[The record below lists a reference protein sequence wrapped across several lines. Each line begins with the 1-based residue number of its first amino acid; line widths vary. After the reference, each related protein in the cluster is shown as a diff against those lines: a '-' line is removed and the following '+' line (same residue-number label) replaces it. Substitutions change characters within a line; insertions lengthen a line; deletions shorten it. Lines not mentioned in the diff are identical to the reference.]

1 MHCQDSW
8 EIELKYAISI
18 NGIGKRFGKE
28 YALKDI
34 SLEIGKGITLVL
46 GPNGAGKSTLLRC
59 MAGLYKPDEGTI
71 RVLGKDPYSDAIIRG
86 KISFMPDNYGL
97 YDFLSVRDNILFFSR
112 LYGVNDETAISKAME
127 TLRMLD
133 ADGYIDMKV
142 GQLSRGTKQKMLFCK
157 ALVNDPDVIL
167 LDEPTAFLDASS
179 SAQVREALSDMAK
192 AGKCVVFVTQRV
204 DEATRFNS
212 RICVIRKGKI
222 IKDTNTQGLYREVL
236 SGITV
241 SIRLAKPIVTEMRGR
256 LGKNVVIENGNIVK
270 ARIRDYKDI
279 NEVLERLI
287 KNGAYIASVDY
298 AEPMIEKLYAGDDD
312 EE

>member
-1 MHCQDSW
+1 M
-8 EIELKYAISI
+8 EYPIRI

-28 YALKDI
+28 YALRDI

-59 MAGLYKPDEGTI
+59 MAGLYKPDEGSI
-71 RVLGKDPYSDAIIRG
+71 KVLGKDPYSDAGIR
-86 KISFMPDNYGL
+86 KRISFMPDNYGL

-112 LYGVNDETAISKAME
+112 LYGVNDDTAISKAME
-127 TLRMLD
+127 TLKMLD
-133 ADGYIDMKV
+133 ADGYIDTKV

-179 SAQVREALSDMAK
+179 SAQVREALSDLAK
-192 AGKCVVFVTQRV
+192 AEKCVVFVTQRV

-212 RICVIRKGKI
+212 RICVIRKGRI
-222 IKDTNTQGLYREVL
+222 IKDTDTRGLYDEVL

-241 SIRLAKPIVTEMRGR
+241 SIRLARPVARSISSK
-256 LGKNVVIENGNIVK
+256 LGKNVIIENGNIVK
-270 ARIRDYKDI
+270 ARIRDYKGI
-279 NEVLERLI
+279 NEVVGRLI

-298 AEPMIEKLYAGDDD
+298 AEPIIEKLYAGDND

>member
-1 MHCQDSW
+1 M
-8 EIELKYAISI
+8 KYAISI
-18 NGIGKRFGKE
+18 NGIGKRFGNE

-34 SLEIGKGITLVL
+34 SLELGKGITLIL

-59 MAGLYKPDEGTI
+59 MAGLYKPDEG
-71 RVLGKDPYSDAIIRG
+71 RVKVLGKDPYSDAGIR
-86 KISFMPDNYGL
+86 KRISFMPDNYGL

-112 LYGVNDETAISKAME
+112 LYGVNDDTAISKAME
-127 TLRMLD
+127 TLKMLD
-133 ADGYIDMKV
+133 ADGYINTKV

-179 SAQVREALSDMAK
+179 SAQVREALSDLAK

-212 RICVIRKGKI
+212 RICVIRNGRI
-222 IKDTNTQGLYREVL
+222 IKDTDTRGLYNEVL

-241 SIRLAKPIVTEMRGR
+241 SIRLARPIRQEIRSK
-256 LGKNVVIENGNIVK
+256 LGKNVIIENGNIVK
-270 ARIRDYKDI
+270 ARIRDYRDI
-279 NEVLERLI
+279 NEVIERLI

-298 AEPMIEKLYAGDDD
+298 AEPIIEKLYAGDND

>member
-1 MHCQDSW
+1 M
-8 EIELKYAISI
+8 EYPIRI

-28 YALKDI
+28 YALRDI

-59 MAGLYKPDEGTI
+59 MAGLYKPDEGSI
-71 RVLGKDPYSDAIIRG
+71 KVLGKDPYSDAGIR
-86 KISFMPDNYGL
+86 KRISFMPDNYGL

-112 LYGVNDETAISKAME
+112 LYGVNDDTAISKAME
-127 TLRMLD
+127 TLKMLD
-133 ADGYIDMKV
+133 ADGYIDTKV
-142 GQLSRGTKQKMLFCK
+142 GQLNRGTKQKMLFCK

-179 SAQVREALSDMAK
+179 SAQVREALSDLAK
-192 AGKCVVFVTQRV
+192 AEKCVVFVTQRV

-212 RICVIRKGKI
+212 RICVIRKGRI
-222 IKDTNTQGLYREVL
+222 IKDTDTRGLYDEVL

-241 SIRLAKPIVTEMRGR
+241 SIRLARPVARSISSK
-256 LGKNVVIENGNIVK
+256 LGKNVIIENGNIVK
-270 ARIRDYKDI
+270 ARIRDYKGI
-279 NEVLERLI
+279 NEVVGRLI

-298 AEPMIEKLYAGDDD
+298 AEPIIEKLYAGDND

>member
-1 MHCQDSW
+1 M
-8 EIELKYAISI
+8 KYAISI
-18 NGIGKRFGKE
+18 NGIGKRFGNE

-34 SLEIGKGITLVL
+34 SLELGKGITLIL

-59 MAGLYKPDEGTI
+59 MAGLYKPDEG
-71 RVLGKDPYSDAIIRG
+71 RVKVLGKDPYSDAGIR
-86 KISFMPDNYGL
+86 KRISFMPDNYGL

-112 LYGVNDETAISKAME
+112 LYGVNDDTAISKAME
-127 TLRMLD
+127 TLKMLD
-133 ADGYIDMKV
+133 ADGYINTKV

-179 SAQVREALSDMAK
+179 SAQVREALSDLAK

-212 RICVIRKGKI
+212 RICVIRNGRI
-222 IKDTNTQGLYREVL
+222 IKDTDTRGLYNEVL

-241 SIRLAKPIVTEMRGR
+241 SIRLARPIRQEIRSK
-256 LGKNVVIENGNIVK
+256 LGKNVIIENGNIVK
-270 ARIRDYKDI
+270 ARIRAYRDI
-279 NEVLERLI
+279 NEVIERLI

-298 AEPMIEKLYAGDDD
+298 AEPMIEKLYAGDND

>member
-1 MHCQDSW
+1 M
-8 EIELKYAISI
+8 KYAISI
-18 NGIGKRFGKE
+18 NGIGKRFGNE

-34 SLEIGKGITLVL
+34 SLELGKGITLIL

-59 MAGLYKPDEGTI
+59 MAGLYKPDEG
-71 RVLGKDPYSDAIIRG
+71 RVKVLGKDPYSDAGIR
-86 KISFMPDNYGL
+86 KRISFMPDNYGL

-112 LYGVNDETAISKAME
+112 LYGVNDDTAISKAME
-127 TLRMLD
+127 TLKMLD
-133 ADGYIDMKV
+133 ADGYINTKV

-179 SAQVREALSDMAK
+179 SAQVREALSDLAK

-212 RICVIRKGKI
+212 RICVIRNGRI
-222 IKDTNTQGLYREVL
+222 IKDTDTRGLYNEVL

-241 SIRLAKPIVTEMRGR
+241 SIRLARPIRQEIRSK
-256 LGKNVVIENGNIVK
+256 LGKNVIIENGNIVK
-270 ARIRDYKDI
+270 ARIRDYRDI
-279 NEVLERLI
+279 NEVIERLI

-298 AEPMIEKLYAGDDD
+298 AEPMIEKLYAGDND

>member
-1 MHCQDSW
+1 
-8 EIELKYAISI
+8 LKYAISI

>member
-1 MHCQDSW
+1 M
-8 EIELKYAISI
+8 
-18 NGIGKRFGKE
+18 GKKFGKE
-28 YALKDI
+28 YAIKDI
-34 SLEIGKGITLVL
+34 SLGIGKGITLIL

-59 MAGLYKPDEGTI
+59 MAGLYKPDAGSV
-71 RVLGKDPYSDAIIRG
+71 RVLGKDPYSDAMVRERV
-86 KISFMPDNYGL
+86 SFMPDNYGL

-112 LYGVNDETAISKAME
+112 LYGVKDDTAISKAME
-127 TLRMLD
+127 TLKMLD
-133 ADGYIDMKV
+133 ADGYIDTKV

-157 ALVNDPDVIL
+157 VLVNDPDVIL
-167 LDEPTAFLDASS
+167 LDEPTAFLDAGS
-179 SAQVREALSDMAK
+179 SAQVRETLSDLAK

-222 IKDTNTQGLYREVL
+222 IRDTDTQGLYREVL

-241 SIRLAKPIVTEMRGR
+241 SIRLAKPIGNGIRSR
-256 LGKNVVIENGNIVK
+256 LGKNTVVENGNIVK

-279 NEVLERLI
+279 NEIIERLI
-287 KNGAYIASVDY
+287 KNGAYVASVDY
-298 AEPMIEKLYAGDDD
+298 AEPIIEKLYAGDDV

>member
-1 MHCQDSW
+1 M
-8 EIELKYAISI
+8 KYAISI
-18 NGIGKRFGKE
+18 NGIGKRFGNE

-34 SLEIGKGITLVL
+34 SLELGKGITLIL

-59 MAGLYKPDEGTI
+59 MAGLYKPDEG
-71 RVLGKDPYSDAIIRG
+71 RVKVLGKDPYSDAGIR
-86 KISFMPDNYGL
+86 KRISFMPDNYGL

-112 LYGVNDETAISKAME
+112 LYGVNDDMAISKAME
-127 TLRMLD
+127 TLKMLD
-133 ADGYIDMKV
+133 ADGYINTKV

-179 SAQVREALSDMAK
+179 SAQVREALSDLAK

-212 RICVIRKGKI
+212 RICVIRNGRI
-222 IKDTNTQGLYREVL
+222 IKDTDTRGLYNEVL

-241 SIRLAKPIVTEMRGR
+241 SIRLARPIRQEIRSK
-256 LGKNVVIENGNIVK
+256 LGKNVIIENGNIVK
-270 ARIRDYKDI
+270 ARIRDYRDI
-279 NEVLERLI
+279 NEVIERLI

>member
-1 MHCQDSW
+1 M
-8 EIELKYAISI
+8 KYAISI
-18 NGIGKRFGKE
+18 NGIGKRFGNE

-34 SLEIGKGITLVL
+34 SLELGKGITLIL

-59 MAGLYKPDEGTI
+59 MAGLYKPDEG
-71 RVLGKDPYSDAIIRG
+71 RVKVLGKDPYSDAGIR
-86 KISFMPDNYGL
+86 KRISFMPDNYGL

-112 LYGVNDETAISKAME
+112 LYGVNDDMAISKAME
-127 TLRMLD
+127 TLKMLD
-133 ADGYIDMKV
+133 ADGYINTKV

-179 SAQVREALSDMAK
+179 SAQVREALSDLAK

-212 RICVIRKGKI
+212 RICVIRNGRI
-222 IKDTNTQGLYREVL
+222 IKDTDTRGLYNEVL

-241 SIRLAKPIVTEMRGR
+241 SIRLARPIRQEIRSK
-256 LGKNVVIENGNIVK
+256 LGKNVIIENGNIVK
-270 ARIRDYKDI
+270 ARIRDYRDI
-279 NEVLERLI
+279 NEVIERLI

-298 AEPMIEKLYAGDDD
+298 AEPMIEKLYAGDND

>member
-1 MHCQDSW
+1 
-8 EIELKYAISI
+8 LKYAISI
-18 NGIGKRFGKE
+18 NGIGKRFGNE

-34 SLEIGKGITLVL
+34 SLELGKGITLIL

-59 MAGLYKPDEGTI
+59 MAGLYKPDEG
-71 RVLGKDPYSDAIIRG
+71 RVKVLGKDPYSDAGIR
-86 KISFMPDNYGL
+86 KRISFMPDNYGL

-112 LYGVNDETAISKAME
+112 LYGVNDDTAISKAME
-127 TLRMLD
+127 TLKMLD
-133 ADGYIDMKV
+133 ADSYINTKV

-179 SAQVREALSDMAK
+179 SAQVREALSDLAK

-212 RICVIRKGKI
+212 RICVIRNGRI
-222 IKDTNTQGLYREVL
+222 IKDTDTRGLYNEVL

-241 SIRLAKPIVTEMRGR
+241 SIRLARPIRQEIRSK
-256 LGKNVVIENGNIVK
+256 LGKNVIIENGNIVK
-270 ARIRDYKDI
+270 ARIRDYRDI
-279 NEVLERLI
+279 NEVIERLI

-298 AEPMIEKLYAGDDD
+298 AEPMIEKLYAGDND

>member
-1 MHCQDSW
+1 M
-8 EIELKYAISI
+8 KYAISI

>member
-1 MHCQDSW
+1 M
-8 EIELKYAISI
+8 KYAISI
-18 NGIGKRFGKE
+18 NGIGKRFGNE

-34 SLEIGKGITLVL
+34 SLELGKGITLIL

-59 MAGLYKPDEGTI
+59 MAGLYKPDEG
-71 RVLGKDPYSDAIIRG
+71 RVKVLGKDPYSDAGIR
-86 KISFMPDNYGL
+86 KRISFMPDNYGL

-112 LYGVNDETAISKAME
+112 LYGVNDDTAISKAME
-127 TLRMLD
+127 TLKMLD
-133 ADGYIDMKV
+133 ADSYINTKV

-179 SAQVREALSDMAK
+179 SAQVREALSDLAK

-212 RICVIRKGKI
+212 RICVIRNGRI
-222 IKDTNTQGLYREVL
+222 IKDTDTRGLYNEVL

-241 SIRLAKPIVTEMRGR
+241 SIRLARPIRQEIRSK
-256 LGKNVVIENGNIVK
+256 LGKNVIIENGNIVK
-270 ARIRDYKDI
+270 ARIRDYRDI
-279 NEVLERLI
+279 NEVIERLI

-298 AEPMIEKLYAGDDD
+298 AEPMIEKLYAGDND

>member
-1 MHCQDSW
+1 
-8 EIELKYAISI
+8 LKYAISI
-18 NGIGKRFGKE
+18 NGIGKRFGNE

-34 SLEIGKGITLVL
+34 SLELGKGITLIL

-59 MAGLYKPDEGTI
+59 MAGLYKPDEG
-71 RVLGKDPYSDAIIRG
+71 RVKVLGKDPYSDAGIR
-86 KISFMPDNYGL
+86 KRISFMPDNYGL

-112 LYGVNDETAISKAME
+112 LYGVNDDTAISKPME
-127 TLRMLD
+127 TLKMLD
-133 ADGYIDMKV
+133 ADSYINTKV

-179 SAQVREALSDMAK
+179 SAQVREALSDLAK

-212 RICVIRKGKI
+212 RICVIRNGRI
-222 IKDTNTQGLYREVL
+222 IKDTDTRGLYNEVL

-241 SIRLAKPIVTEMRGR
+241 SIRLARPIRQEIRSK
-256 LGKNVVIENGNIVK
+256 LGKNVIIENGNIVK
-270 ARIRDYKDI
+270 ARIRDYRDI
-279 NEVLERLI
+279 NEVIERLI

-298 AEPMIEKLYAGDDD
+298 AEPMIEKLYAGDND

>member
-1 MHCQDSW
+1 
-8 EIELKYAISI
+8 LKYAISI
-18 NGIGKRFGKE
+18 NGIGKRFGNE

-34 SLEIGKGITLVL
+34 SLELGKGITLIL

-59 MAGLYKPDEGTI
+59 MAGLYKPDEG
-71 RVLGKDPYSDAIIRG
+71 RVKVLGKDPYSDAGIR
-86 KISFMPDNYGL
+86 KRISFMPDNYGL

-112 LYGVNDETAISKAME
+112 LYGVNDDTAISKAME
-127 TLRMLD
+127 TLKMLD
-133 ADGYIDMKV
+133 ADGYINTKV

-179 SAQVREALSDMAK
+179 SAQVREALSDLAK

-212 RICVIRKGKI
+212 RICVIRNGRI
-222 IKDTNTQGLYREVL
+222 IKDTDTRGLYNEVL

-241 SIRLAKPIVTEMRGR
+241 SIRLARPIRQEIRSK
-256 LGKNVVIENGNIVK
+256 LGKNVIIENGNIVK
-270 ARIRDYKDI
+270 ARIRDYRDI
-279 NEVLERLI
+279 NEVIERLI

-298 AEPMIEKLYAGDDD
+298 AEPMIEKLYAGDND